1 MKLHEAL
8 NIDINEINREIVNL
22 VARDKDVPKKSQ
34 LAQSVLELINSGGK
48 RLRPLMVIVGS
59 RFGLKDTGRRAL
71 QLAAAAEFIHVA
83 LINS

>member
-59 RFGLKDTGRRAL
+59 RFGRKD
-71 QLAAAAEFIHVA
+71 AAAERF
-83 LINS
+83 N

>member
-59 RFGLKDTGRRAL
+59 RFGRKDRKPQSAS
-71 QLAAAAEFIHVA
+71 I
-83 LINS
+83 SCCC

>member
-59 RFGLKDTGRRAL
+59 RFGRKDTGRRSAS
-71 QLAAAAEFIHVA
+71 I
-83 LINS
+83 SCCC